1 MLRISRGLL
10 GRILQSHLRGTGD
23 LMDLTALARAT
34 VFISSQSKAGLAQAE
49 VEMDK
54 LEQAG
59 QLVNSLVIRNSYCI
73 ESQ

>member
-1 MLRISRGLL
+1 
-10 GRILQSHLRGTGD
+10 
-23 LMDLTALARAT
+23 MDLTALARAT
-34 VFISSQSKAGLAQAE
+34 VFISSQSEAGLAQAE

-59 QLVNSLVIRNSYCI
+59 QLFNSLVIRNSYRI